1 MVETNRFH
9 GDVWARR
16 LTSVMNLTLETT
28 MNTNLALSV
37 ARRALAR
44 VLDAPAVQFSAFLL
58 VAVLLA
64 ATAVSIESGVV
75 LEQMV
80 PQTMLAS
87 GTPERQ
93 VQPPATFTGEY
104 ADGGPVYRLPPVTVV
119 AERDGAAQA
128 NAGSKPAHV
137 REARAKASAK
147 PPV

>member
-28 MNTNLALSV
+28 MNTNLALSFT
-37 ARRALAR
+37 RRA
-44 VLDAPAVQFSAFLL
+44 LDAPAVQFSAFLL

-64 ATAVSIESGVV
+64 ATVVSIESGVV
-75 LEQMV
+75 LEQLV

-93 VQPPATFTGEY
+93 VQPFATFTGEY
-104 ADGGPVYRLPPVTVV
+104 ADGAPVYRLPPVTVI
-119 AERDGAAQA
+119 AERD
-128 NAGSKPAHV
+128 
-137 REARAKASAK
+137 
-147 PPV
+147 